1 MRQRVT
7 GLWKEGKTG
16 SPQNIYSYLADPVKC
31 SENISSSKTF
41 YAYEWKNPRF
51 GKVIES
57 VSLNA
62 STSYKNYNKKEIQ
75 SNAIF
80 LLGLSYVEK
89 RPVPDVSFR

>member
-1 MRQRVT
+1 VRQRVSD
-7 GLWKEGKTG
+7 LWKEGKTG
-16 SPQNIYSYLADPVKC
+16 SPQNIYSYSVETVEC
-31 SENISSSKTF
+31 SENISSRKTF
-41 YAYEWKNPRF
+41 YAYEWKNTRF

-89 RPVPDVSFR
+89 RPVPDGSFR